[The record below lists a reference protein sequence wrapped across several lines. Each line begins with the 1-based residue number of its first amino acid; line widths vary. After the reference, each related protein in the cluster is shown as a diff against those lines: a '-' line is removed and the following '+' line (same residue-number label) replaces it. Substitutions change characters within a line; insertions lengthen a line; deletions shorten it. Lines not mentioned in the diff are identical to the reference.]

1 MTKKANKKNEIVL
14 TADQKA
20 VLEIVTTELLS
31 ARDSF
36 IEAVYKATLTLK
48 EVLIEKIEVME
59 KANIPSTI
67 IYKTIK
73 NVTAPLVKNGK
84 TTQQNIA
91 KILNQRGHKQRNT
104 RKDAGI
110 TKTLNKVS
118 IGYIKI
124 AESTVKKVLV
134 NKKDNDKEKKPITA
148 EQIVKLFNAA
158 DSSEQAKAVNLLNEE
173 LRKLD
178 WYAGIDQA
186 EAQSNV

>member
-20 VLEIVTTELLS
+20 VLEIVTTELLT

-48 EVLIEKIEVME
+48 EVLVEKIEVME
-59 KANIPSTI
+59 KANIPSSV

-91 KILNQRGHKQRNT
+91 KILNKRGHKMKNT

-134 NKKDNDKEKKPITA
+134 NKKDSDTEKKAVTA
-148 EQIVKLFNAA
+148 EQIAKLYKAA
-158 DSSEQAKAVNLLNEE
+158 TLEEKAKAVQLINDINKETE
-173 LRKLD
+173 
-178 WYAGIDQA
+178 QA
-186 EAQSNV
+186 

>member
-20 VLEIVTTELLS
+20 VVENVTTELLTV
-31 ARDSF
+31 RDAF

-48 EVLIEKIEVME
+48 EVLVEKIEIME
-59 KANIPSTI
+59 KAKIPSPV

-73 NVTAPLVKNGK
+73 DITAPLVKNGN

-91 KILNQRGHKQRNT
+91 KILNKRGHKLKNT

-118 IGYIKI
+118 VGYVKI
-124 AESTVKKVLV
+124 AESTVKKVLI